1 MICPHCQKNTISFF
15 KVWLKSIGWFRT
27 LTCPECNKKSKMKR
41 NIFLFIVSFCLGV
54 GVLVPLFLKSWGIF
68 ILALVAVVY
77 LIIDAAIDYKYRK
90 LVPVD

>member
-1 MICPHCQKNTISFF
+1 MVCPHCKKNSIPFF
-15 KVWLKSIGWFRT
+15 KVWSKSIGWFRT

-41 NIFLFIVSFCLGV
+41 NIVLFIVSFCLGV
-54 GVLVPLFLKSWGIF
+54 GVLVPLFLEIWGIF
-68 ILALVAVVY
+68 ILALVVA

>member
-1 MICPHCQKNTISFF
+1 
-15 KVWLKSIGWFRT
+15 
-27 LTCPECNKKSKMKR
+27 MKR